1 MENPMRTNSKELLA
15 VGIFG
20 RHSRRSV
27 SRLGDRIEL
36 LLRCNRTF
44 SPLASTARIA
54 ASAAALLM
62 LAAASSIAPRW
73 LAFAQAPRPH
83 FDVVSIK
90 PTPENTEPGA
100 DFSAMVGGRLHV
112 RNNGVSNLIGN
123 AYGFRGPRLIG
134 IPNWSEHFDMEARA
148 EGNPTKE
155 QIMLMLQSVLE
166 ERFKLQ
172 AHHEMRDMPG
182 FNMVV
187 AKSGLKVKAWQE
199 GTCAASDPFKPPPEP
214 IAGAPR
220 LPHCGNNL
228 THATGPKMAWS
239 GVKIDMD
246 GVAGA
251 LTAALRRQVINQ
263 TGFKGNFDLE
273 LEWTTDPALGD
284 AAGDDTGPSLF
295 TLLEDK
301 LGVKLEQTKIAT
313 EVLVVDH
320 VEKPDA
326 N

>member
-1 MENPMRTNSKELLA
+1 VKTSNELLA

-20 RHSRRSV
+20 SH

-36 LLRCNRTF
+36 LLRRNRTF
-44 SPLASTARIA
+44 SSRASAMRVG
-54 ASAAALLM
+54 ASAAALLT
-62 LAAASSIAPRW
+62 LTVASSSAPRW
-73 LAFAQAPRPH
+73 LAFAQQPRPH

-90 PTPENTEPGA
+90 PTPENTGPGA
-100 DFSAMVGGRLHV
+100 DFSAIAGGRLHV
-112 RNNGVSNLIGN
+112 RNNEVSNLIGN

-134 IPNWSEHFDMEARA
+134 IPNWSDHFDMEARA
-148 EGNPTKE
+148 EGSPTKE

-172 AHHEMRDMPG
+172 AHHETRDLPA
-182 FNMVV
+182 FNLVV
-187 AKSGLKVKAWQE
+187 AKSGVKVKPWQQ
-199 GTCAASDPFKPPPEP
+199 GTCAASDPFNPSPPPP
-214 IAGAPR
+214 AGVPT
-220 LPHCGNNL
+220 LPHCGNN
-228 THATGPKMAWS
+228 HIRSSGPKMLWT
-239 GVKIDMD
+239 GVKIDMT

-251 LTAALRRQVINQ
+251 LTAALRREVIDK
-263 TGFKGNFDLE
+263 TGFKGNFDLQ
-273 LEWTTDPALGD
+273 LEWTTDPAIGG

-295 TLLEDK
+295 TLLEDQ
-301 LGVKLEQTKIAT
+301 LGVRLEQTKVAT